1 VYIELVPG
9 EKRETK
15 VPGRQ
20 VVVSDEIV
28 GDLDVEG
35 CPVGIDLYQY
45 ATNVADLSKLEAEGS
60 SFGLVPAEGIG
71 RGNGLVMPAIEG
83 YETTTQSVER
93 FGAGPS
99 QVCRYCEQGR
109 IPGIVKVA
117 TRWLIPKILGLCLWA
132 SGAHPSGPS
141 SQTYAMSGGYRI

>member
-71 RGNGLVMPAIEG
+71 RGDGLVMPAIDRLRDYHTVRRAIRRRPEPSA
-83 YETTTQSVER
+83 QVLR
-93 FGAGPS
+93 AGTHTED
-99 QVCRYCEQGR
+99 R
-109 IPGIVKVA
+109 K
-117 TRWLIPKILGLCLWA
+117 GLHTLVD
-132 SGAHPSGPS
+132 P
-141 SQTYAMSGGYRI
+141 